1 MKRPV
6 ITCRTLRTA
15 RTARTARTGRAARP
29 AFAVLF
35 VALCALLAS
44 CSGDGFG
51 KSPNPPHLVVTLDPM
66 SKLGTLDAPLELQ
79 IDVPLTF
86 RVTVSAINNAGA
98 PDATF
103 NRYVRISSK
112 PGAID
117 PLTGPDSDGRN
128 ILLKG
133 GTSVAFDVNV
143 TNAFGTTYIVADD
156 LGYIPKDPLSNPP
169 PQCSDGIDNDGDGKI
184 DFPADEGCA
193 FANDDSEVGG
203 TYSEGASAPINFR
216 LPRIAEVRGLKCDSS
231 RTGCSGNG
239 ATPYP
244 REQMLIDT
252 GFRDNSNGFV
262 FNTVVTR
269 IASSGFY
276 VTDLDDKSGT
286 PPGTAGFN
294 SVFAFNFNAPPF
306 MRTCDRLKSYG
317 GTASEFFGFTQISYP
332 TWTLEEWD
340 PAQRPCLV
348 PAPERLSPSFLGS
361 SPDLLKRSA
370 NLVRVETSPDGAQVT
385 NVTSKFGP
393 GDVQKS
399 PGGLFA
405 PTPDES
411 NCDFDHNGKITFA
424 VGNPENDCNAACTA
438 DPECTEWSN
447 WIARNTF
454 RLTVADA
461 NGSKAAIQAD
471 ATAAAGFDPVAMKGK
486 KLRWFAG
493 TMSFFSGGAQFT
505 IEVRC
510 KDDII
515 TDLTQAPFN
524 TDSLCSVDDDCTP
537 GKGFPAGFTC
547 ASLGGGQKACRKID
561 PATPN
566 VKEPPPLACVFPR
579 TFLDNNP
586 Q

>member
-1 MKRPV
+1 MTTTHR
-6 ITCRTLRTA
+6 IASHAL
-15 RTARTARTGRAARP
+15 
-29 AFAVLF
+29 VLMAG
-35 VALCALLAS
+35 ALCSLVAS

-51 KSPNPPHLVVTLDPM
+51 KPPNPPRLVVTLDTADPAIIGSI
-66 SKLGTLDAPLELQ
+66 SKPLDLL
-79 IDVPLTF
+79 IDVPKTF
-86 RVTVSAINNAGA
+86 HVTVHAVNAQGA
-98 PDATF
+98 TDTTF
-103 NRYVRISSK
+103 NRFVRISAK
-112 PGAID
+112 PGAVA
-117 PLTGPDSDGRN
+117 PLTGPGADGRN
-128 ILLKG
+128 ILLTNG
-133 GTSVAFDVNV
+133 ESPTFDVSV
-143 TNAFGTTYIVADD
+143 TNAFGTSYIVADD
-156 LGYIPKDPLSNPP
+156 LGYIPKDPLANPP
-169 PQCSDGIDNDGDGKI
+169 PQCSDGIDNDGDGKV

-193 FANDDSEVGG
+193 FANDDSEQGG
-203 TYSEGASAPINFR
+203 TFSEGASAPIVFR
-216 LPRIAEVRGLKCDSS
+216 LPRIAEVRGLKCTDPG
-231 RTGCSGNG
+231 RTSCSGNG

-252 GFRDNSNGFV
+252 GYRDDSNSFI

-269 IASSGFY
+269 ISSSGFY

-286 PPGTAGFN
+286 PAGTAGFT

-306 MRTCDRLKSYG
+306 MRTCDRLKTYG

-348 PAPERLSPSFLGS
+348 PAPERLSPSYFGS

-370 NLVRVETSPDGAQVT
+370 NLVHVETSPDGTQTVS
-385 NVTSKFGP
+385 VTSKFGP
-393 GDVQKS
+393 GDVPKGA
-399 PGGLFA
+399 GGLYA
-405 PTPDES
+405 PTPDAS

-424 VGNPENDCNAACTA
+424 VGNPENDCNSACTA

-447 WIARNTF
+447 WIARSTF
-454 RLTVADA
+454 RLTVSDA

-471 ATAAAGFDPVAMKGK
+471 ATAAAGFDPVAMKGS

-493 TMSFFSGGAQFT
+493 TMTFFSGGAQFT
-505 IEVRC
+505 IEARC

-515 TDLTQAPFN
+515 TDPKQAPFN
-524 TDSLCSVDDDCTP
+524 TDSLCSADDDCTP
-537 GKGFPAGFTC
+537 AKGFPAGFVC
-547 ASLGGGQKACRKID
+547 NQLGGGSKACRKLD
-561 PATPN
+561 PMHPE

>member
-1 MKRPV
+1 M
-6 ITCRTLRTA
+6 T
-15 RTARTARTGRAARP
+15 RAI
-29 AFAVLF
+29 VL
-35 VALCALLAS
+35 VLAALCALLSS
-44 CSGDGFG
+44 CSGDRFG
-51 KSPNPPHLVVTLDPM
+51 RPPNPPRLVVTLQTSDPA
-66 SKLGTLDAPLELQ
+66 LIGTIDKPVDLKV
-79 IDVPLTF
+79 DVPLKYT
-86 RVTVSAINNAGA
+86 VTVHAVTSSGA
-98 PDATF
+98 PDTSF
-103 NRYVRISSK
+103 NRYVRMSSK

-117 PLTGPDSDGRN
+117 PLTGPDADGRN
-128 ILLKG
+128 ILLKAG
-133 GTSVAFDVNV
+133 ESVPFDVMV

-156 LGYIPKDPLSNPP
+156 LGYTPKDPLANPP

-193 FANDDSEVGG
+193 FANDDSEEGG
-203 TYSEGASAPINFR
+203 TYSEGASTPIYFR
-216 LPRIAEVRGLKCDSS
+216 LPRIAEVRGLKCTDPG
-231 RTGCSGNG
+231 RTSCSGNG

-244 REQMLIDT
+244 RQQMLIDT
-252 GFRDNSNGFV
+252 GFRDTSNGFT

-269 IASSGFY
+269 ISSSGFY
-276 VTDLDDKSGT
+276 VTDLDDPSGT
-286 PPGTAGFN
+286 PRGTAGFN

-348 PAPERLSPSFLGS
+348 PAPERLSPSYFGS

-370 NLVRVETSPDGAQVT
+370 NLVRVETSPDGAQTTKVT
-385 NVTSKFGP
+385 PKFGP
-393 GDVQKS
+393 GDVQKT
-399 PGGLFA
+399 PGGLYA
-405 PTPDES
+405 ATPDAS

-424 VGNPENDCNAACTA
+424 VGNPENDCNTACTA

-447 WIARNTF
+447 WIARSTF
-454 RLTVADA
+454 RLTVSDA

-471 ATAAAGFDPVAMKGK
+471 ATAAAGFDPVAMKGAT
-486 KLRWFAG
+486 LRWFAG
-493 TMSFFSGGAQFT
+493 TMTFFSGGAQFT

-515 TDLTQAPFN
+515 VDPKQAPFN
-524 TDSLCSVDDDCTP
+524 TDSVCSVDDDCTP
-537 GKGFPAGFTC
+537 GHGFPAGFQCSQLSSGT
-547 ASLGGGQKACRKID
+547 KACRKID
-561 PATPN
+561 PARPD